1 MEAMLD
7 TMVQRAPVAEEQE
20 MEEATLPVEEDE
32 LSEELVELLVKEI
45 TIDGMCGVY

>member
-20 MEEATLPVEEDE
+20 MEATLPVEEDE

>member
-7 TMVQRAPVAEEQE
+7 TVVQGASVAEEQE
-20 MEEATLPVEEDE
+20 AEATPPAGEEE
-32 LSEELVELLVKEI
+32 ISEELVELLVKEI